1 MHLRRNANHSYDAI
15 DKVSEAINLGVTVA
29 VATTAFTM
37 NRAMSGRMDQ
47 LDEIRCRMRLSNLEA
62 RIALREIE
70 AAALTREI
78 NSPLTSGTR
87 RTELI
92 QSRDLMLTE
101 VSKLKAELDKLR
113 TSFPSWALH

>member
-1 MHLRRNANHSYDAI
+1 
-15 DKVSEAINLGVTVA
+15 
-29 VATTAFTM
+29 M
-37 NRAMSGRMDQ
+37 NRAMSGRMDE

-70 AAALTREI
+70 AATLTREI